1 MNITINRLVEYIN
14 ATQWEKYYYEENKND
29 IVTWMTFITTEN
41 DLKLLTGGEIV
52 AIQVDI
58 YDINKLIV
66 LLNQCISY
74 HASGILIHHRSKL
87 PLKSKDQLNT
97 FLETNHLFSM
107 IIPDDVNLLNIEKK
121 FNEYVLRMKNAD
133 IVEESFIE
141 EFLFKD
147 KRNEMLLGVEHVESF
162 GLNPLGHYQ
171 IAVVRAKVNRNDK
184 DRINKEQYV
193 YQLLVGRLKNEKW
206 HTYCMHFGRMIII
219 LFKADED
226 DFRGYKNYQTLCV
239 QCDFIK
245 KQFPDIILRAT
256 LGRICSPITNIKSS
270 FEEALF
276 SLNMFKILSTADQ
289 AVVNYYD
296 IGFYQ
301 LLRVLHNTEDF
312 LKYYNERLSFLEEY
326 DKEYKAE
333 LTMTLWAFLENDC
346 NLNKTAAALF
356 IHINTLRYR
365 ISKMEELTK
374 SNLKS
379 NSNLTEFYICYYIK
393 RYLGMN
399 DSNGFPS

>member
-1 MNITINRLVEYIN
+1 
-14 ATQWEKYYYEENKND
+14 
-29 IVTWMTFITTEN
+29 
-41 DLKLLTGGEIV
+41 
-52 AIQVDI
+52 
-58 YDINKLIV
+58 
-66 LLNQCISY
+66 
-74 HASGILIHHRSKL
+74 
-87 PLKSKDQLNT
+87 
-97 FLETNHLFSM
+97 
-107 IIPDDVNLLNIEKK
+107 
-121 FNEYVLRMKNAD
+121 
-133 IVEESFIE
+133 
-141 EFLFKD
+141 
-147 KRNEMLLGVEHVESF
+147 
-162 GLNPLGHYQ
+162 
-171 IAVVRAKVNRNDK
+171 
-184 DRINKEQYV
+184 
-193 YQLLVGRLKNEKW
+193 
-206 HTYCMHFGRMIII
+206 
-219 LFKADED
+219 
-226 DFRGYKNYQTLCV
+226 
-239 QCDFIK
+239 
-245 KQFPDIILRAT
+245 
-256 LGRICSPITNIKSS
+256 
-270 FEEALF
+270 
-276 SLNMFKILSTADQ
+276 MFKILSTADQ

>member
-1 MNITINRLVEYIN
+1 MNVTINKLVENIN
-14 ATQWEKYYYEENKND
+14 ATHWKKYNFEENKND
-29 IVTWMTFITTEN
+29 VVTWMTFITTEN

-52 AIQVDI
+52 AVQVDI
-58 YDINKLIV
+58 YEINKLIV

-74 HASGILIHHRSKL
+74 HASGLLLYHNSKL
-87 PLKSKDQLNT
+87 PIKSKDKLNA
-97 FLETNHLFSM
+97 FLEANNFFSVV
-107 IIPDDVNLLNIEKK
+107 IPDDVNLLNIEKK
-121 FNEYVLRMKNAD
+121 FNEHMLRMKNAD

-141 EFLFKD
+141 EFLFKN

-171 IAVVRAKVNRNDK
+171 IAVVRAKVNGDDK
-184 DRINKEQYV
+184 DKINKEQYV
-193 YQLLVGRLKNEKW
+193 YQLLVGRLKNETW

-219 LFKADED
+219 LFKADEE
-226 DFRGYKNYQTLCV
+226 DFRGQKNYQTLSK
-239 QCDFIK
+239 QCELIK
-245 KQFPDIILRAT
+245 KQFPDIVLRAT

-276 SLNMFKILSTADQ
+276 ALNMFKILSTDNQ
-289 AVVNYYD
+289 IVVNYYD

-312 LKYYNERLSFLEEY
+312 LKYYNERLSSIEEY
-326 DKEYKAE
+326 DREYKAE

-365 ISKMEELTK
+365 ITKMEELTK

-379 NSNLTEFYICYYIK
+379 NCNLTEFYICYYIK

-399 DSNGFPS
+399 DSAQFPS